1 MDTVMNYEWTSSR
14 KFSAH
19 EWTSWAEGNNPPQH
33 DYEHDDPPQREY
45 EDDDEHDEWDLSV
58 DVHDFSHDNALNY
71 MIGITAIVG
80 VVVTSITALT
90 IACHR
95 RIRNKRFIFAFNII
109 LADFLVD
116 TVVSLQYVVIK
127 ALADGRSD
135 GLFRAVE
142 FLMPV
147 LFQSSNLVSTAN
159 VLLVAVDQFIAFK
172 IDPFGTKNILTTSR
186 RIIISFS
193 VWAAMIGLS
202 VLSHQMLQT
211 RMDLV
216 RICSCNFFIIV
227 TGVCY
232 ALVYRTIAKTPL
244 TSDGSQLQERK
255 KKTKRVMRIYSLIL
269 LASLILYTLPDVIM
283 VIVYYIGVSYN
294 TMLWIQFSRLL
305 PLTVNTLV
313 NACIY
318 WWRMIDVRDIFTC
331 TSTNHM

>member
-127 ALADGRSD
+127 ALADGRS
-135 GLFRAVE
+135 
-142 FLMPV
+142 
-147 LFQSSNLVSTAN
+147 VS
-159 VLLVAVDQFIAFK
+159 QK
-172 IDPFGTKNILTTSR
+172 
-186 RIIISFS
+186 
-193 VWAAMIGLS
+193 M
-202 VLSHQMLQT
+202 
-211 RMDLV
+211 
-216 RICSCNFFIIV
+216 
-227 TGVCY
+227 
-232 ALVYRTIAKTPL
+232 
-244 TSDGSQLQERK
+244 
-255 KKTKRVMRIYSLIL
+255 
-269 LASLILYTLPDVIM
+269 
-283 VIVYYIGVSYN
+283 
-294 TMLWIQFSRLL
+294 
-305 PLTVNTLV
+305 
-313 NACIY
+313 
-318 WWRMIDVRDIFTC
+318 TC
-331 TSTNHM
+331 FVQ